1 MSKTFV
7 SYGLFYPF
15 YFLFCECFEA
25 KQDKFEGFGSTLF
38 LNSRQIV
45 STLQDELDHTK
56 ANAHLLLLDQNTE
69 ISQTIQRLDALSE
82 LVCHLDQQ
90 IEENVTEWSTVR
102 IHFYWS
108 ESNLFL

>member
-1 MSKTFV
+1 MDYSIHFIFHFV
-7 SYGLFYPF
+7 NALK
-15 YFLFCECFEA
+15 LN
-25 KQDKFEGFGSTLF
+25 KIKFEEFGSTLCS
-38 LNSRQIV
+38 NSRQMV

-56 ANAHLLLLDQNTE
+56 ASAHLLLLDQNTE

-102 IHFYWS
+102 ILCRKF
-108 ESNLFL
+108 FKKIFG